1 MTVASTCEVASCDAV
16 GVAGD
21 RRARRRR
28 VARKRRARKRRRRA
42 KSSASQILSR
52 PPPPGRSRTREHA
65 IGNEFEARVAIE
77 AGQIDDV
84 VDRVSAV
91 ESELVVSVMTPGQAE
106 GLLERHGR
114 LLGSSWGSECRRGRL
129 WCRGARRFL
138 ARIDGSAIGC
148 LWRNCAER
156 SRAAAAA
163 RAVQNLRFAVAFDA
177 PKHGGGAESPRGG
190 ENRVPWPPVGRL
202 YVEE

>member
-1 MTVASTCEVASCDAV
+1 VTRSASRGTISRDAD
-16 GVAGD
+16 G
-21 RRARRRR
+21 

-52 PPPPGRSRTREHA
+52 PPPGRGRTREHA
-65 IGNEFEARVAIE
+65 LGDEFEARVAIE

-91 ESELVVSVMTPGQAE
+91 ESELVVSVMSPGQAE

-114 LLGSSWGSECRRGRL
+114 LLGSSWGSGCRRGRL

-138 ARIDGSAIGC
+138 SRTDGRVYGRSAQ
-148 LWRNCAER
+148 
-156 SRAAAAA
+156 SRGACGETVVSDHVAPAAA

-190 ENRVPWPPVGRL
+190 ENRVSWPPFGRL